1 MEYVKAQKLISRVAR
16 LLMIVVATAAAVTGC
31 DVETFDDAVAKI
43 PESSAPPPPAS
54 PPPPPPP
61 PPPAAGFGPNFSEIQ
76 ANVFTPDCAT
86 SGCHAGANPSA
97 GLNLEE
103 ANSYAMLVG
112 IQSSQDPGFQRVEA
126 GDPDNS
132 YLVQKLE
139 GTASSGQQMAPGAP
153 LPQSEIDVIRQWIT
167 DGATDDRVAVLDP
180 ITVTSLSP
188 MPNAALTA
196 QPTNIVAG
204 FSRELNQAT
213 VDATTFLLTGSGG
226 DGTFADGNEIQVT
239 ATAIT
244 VTAANPQSAVFDL
257 TGVTL
262 ADDTYR
268 IQLLGGATNAIQDLD
283 GNALD
288 GEFLGSLPSGN
299 GIAGGDFMVQFTITT
314 PVVVGPTLDEI
325 QTAVFTPTCATSNC
339 HNGANPSGGLDLRDA
354 DTSFAQL
361 VDVPSDDD
369 PMIFRVAPGDP
380 DNSYLVQKIEGTA
393 AQGQQMPPGGAAPL
407 SQAEIDAIRQWIT
420 DGASR

>member
-1 MEYVKAQKLISRVAR
+1 MEYVKAQILISRVAR
-16 LLMIVVATAAAVTGC
+16 LLMIVVGTAAAVTGC

-244 VTAANPQSAVFDL
+244 VPAANPQSAVFDL

-288 GEFLGSLPSGN
+288 GEFLGNLPSGN